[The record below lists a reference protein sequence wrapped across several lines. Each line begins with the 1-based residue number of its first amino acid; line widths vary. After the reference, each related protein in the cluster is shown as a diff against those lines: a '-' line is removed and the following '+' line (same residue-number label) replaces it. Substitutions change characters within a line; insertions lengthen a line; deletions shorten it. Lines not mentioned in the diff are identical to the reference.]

1 MKEMKKYLKQII
13 ILAAIFAVYFLIN
26 SLIEGGSINR
36 YLRGLLILSC
46 INIILAIA
54 LNLITGITGQL
65 SLGNAAFMAVG
76 AYVSSYFSVKVGVP
90 FLVAVC
96 VGALTAGALSILVGI
111 PTLKLKGDYFAITTL
126 GVCEIT
132 RVLITNMD
140 AVGGARGLTGI
151 PSKTTF
157 TVAYFAMI
165 LVLLVVV
172 NIINSTKGRSLI
184 AIRENEIAAE
194 AMGVNVTKYKV
205 TAFFI
210 SALLTG
216 FAGGLFA
223 HYTAFIQPATF
234 NFMKSIE
241 IVTFVVLGGMGSI
254 TGSILAAIVLTVL
267 PEMLRSLSEYR
278 MVIYAISLVI
288 LMIFRPQGLM
298 GRLEITDVYEIIK
311 KKLSKKNNKSSEG
324 VAKEG

>member
-1 MKEMKKYLKQII
+1 MKDMKKYIKPILILAI
-13 ILAAIFAVYFLIN
+13 ILAVYFLIN
-26 SLIEGGSINR
+26 SLIEGGTINR

-65 SLGNAAFMAVG
+65 SLGNAAFMAIG
-76 AYVSSYFSVKVGVP
+76 AYVSAYFSVRVGVP
-90 FLVAVC
+90 FYVALFA
-96 VGALTAGALSILVGI
+96 GALTAGVISILVGI

-140 AVGGARGLTGI
+140 FIGGARGFTGI

-165 LVLLVVV
+165 IVLVIIV

-210 SALLTG
+210 SAVLTG

-254 TGSILAAIVLTVL
+254 TGSILAAIVLTIL
-267 PEMLRSLSEYR
+267 PEMLRSLSDYR
-278 MVIYAISLVI
+278 MVIYSVSLVI

-298 GRLEITDVYEIIK
+298 GRLEITDLYKNIK
-311 KKLSKKNNKSSEG
+311 KKFNKKIKKSDDSI
-324 VAKEG
+324 AKEG

>member
-1 MKEMKKYLKQII
+1 MKKFLKPIM
-13 ILAAIFAVYFLIN
+13 ILALILVVYFVVN
-26 SLIEGGSINR
+26 SLIESGSINR

-46 INIILAIA
+46 INITLAIA

-65 SLGNAAFMAVG
+65 SLGNAAFMAIG
-76 AYVSSYFSVKVGVP
+76 AYVSAYFSVKVGVP
-90 FLVAVC
+90 FPVALVAG
-96 VGALTAGALSILVGI
+96 GAAAGAISIIVGI

-126 GVCEIT
+126 GVCEII

-140 AVGGARGLTGI
+140 FIGGARGFTGI

-165 LVLLVVV
+165 AVLLIIV
-172 NIINSTKGRSLI
+172 NIVNSTKGRSLI

-210 SALLTG
+210 SAVLTAV
-216 FAGGLFA
+216 AGGLFA
-223 HYTAFIQPATF
+223 HYTAFIQPSTF

-254 TGSILAAIVLTVL
+254 TGSILAAIVLTIL
-267 PEMLRSLSEYR
+267 PEMLRDLSEYR
-278 MVIYAISLVI
+278 MVIYSLSLVM
-288 LMIFRPQGLM
+288 LMIFRPKGLM
-298 GRLEITDVYEIIK
+298 GTLEITDVYKNIK
-311 KKLSKKNNKSSEG
+311 KKFNKKMNKSNDDI
-324 VAKEG
+324 VKEG

>member
-1 MKEMKKYLKQII
+1 MKKYIKSII
-13 ILAAIFAVYFLIN
+13 ILAIVLAVYFLVN
-26 SLIEGGSINR
+26 SLIEGGVVSR
-36 YLRGLLILSC
+36 YFRGLLVLSC

-65 SLGNAAFMAVG
+65 SLGNAAFMAIG
-76 AYVSSYFSVKVGVP
+76 AYVSSYFSVEVGVP
-90 FLVAVC
+90 FLVALL
-96 VGALTAGALSILVGI
+96 VGALTAGAISIVVGI

-126 GVCEIT
+126 GVCEII

-140 AVGGARGLTGI
+140 FIGGARGFSGI
-151 PSKTTF
+151 PSETTF

-165 LVLLVVV
+165 VVLLIVV
-172 NIINSTKGRSLI
+172 NIVNSTKGRSLI

-223 HYTAFIQPATF
+223 HYTAFIQPTTF

-254 TGSILAAIVLTVL
+254 TGSILAAIVLTIL
-267 PEMLRSLSEYR
+267 PEMLRDFSEYR
-278 MVIYAISLVI
+278 MVIYSLSLVM
-288 LMIFRPQGLM
+288 LMIFRPKGLM
-298 GRLEITDVYEIIK
+298 GTLEITDVYKNIK
-311 KKLSKKNNKSSEG
+311 KKFKGKNIKPQEG
-324 VAKEG
+324 IVKE

>member
-1 MKEMKKYLKQII
+1 MKKYIKSII
-13 ILAAIFAVYFLIN
+13 ILAIILAVYFLVN
-26 SLIEGGSINR
+26 SLIQGGVVSR
-36 YLRGLLILSC
+36 YFKGLLILSC

-65 SLGNAAFMAVG
+65 SLGNAAFMAIG
-76 AYVSSYFSVKVGVP
+76 AYVSSYFSVKIGVP
-90 FLVAVC
+90 FPVALF
-96 VGALTAGALSILVGI
+96 VGALTAGAISIVVGI

-126 GVCEIT
+126 GVCEII

-140 AVGGARGLTGI
+140 SIGGARGFAGI
-151 PSKTTF
+151 PSETTF

-165 LVLLVVV
+165 IVLLIVV
-172 NIINSTKGRSLI
+172 NIVNSTKGRSLI

-223 HYTAFIQPATF
+223 HYTAFIQPTTF

-254 TGSILAAIVLTVL
+254 TGSILAAIVLTIL
-267 PEMLRSLSEYR
+267 PEMLRDFSEYR
-278 MVIYAISLVI
+278 MVIYSLSLVM
-288 LMIFRPQGLM
+288 LMIFRPKGLM
-298 GRLEITDVYEIIK
+298 GTLEITDVYKSIK
-311 KKLSKKNNKSSEG
+311 KKFKGKNIKPQEG
-324 VAKEG
+324 IVKE

>member
-1 MKEMKKYLKQII
+1 MTDMKKYIKPIAILAI
-13 ILAAIFAVYFLIN
+13 ILALYFLVN
-26 SLIEGGSINR
+26 FLIEGQVISR
-36 YLRGLLILSC
+36 YFRGLLILSC
-46 INIILAIA
+46 VNIILAIA

-65 SLGNAAFMAVG
+65 SLGNAAFMAIG
-76 AYVSSYFSVKVGVP
+76 AYVSAYFSVKVGVP
-90 FLVAVC
+90 FPVALIA
-96 VGALTAGALSILVGI
+96 GALTAGAISVVVGI

-126 GVCEIT
+126 GVCEII

-140 AVGGARGLTGI
+140 FIGGARGFTGI
-151 PSKTTF
+151 QSKTTF

-165 LVLLVVV
+165 VALLIVV
-172 NIINSTKGRSLI
+172 NIVNSTKGRSLI

-216 FAGGLFA
+216 FAGGLFS
-223 HYTAFIQPATF
+223 HYTAFIQPTTF

-254 TGSILAAIVLTVL
+254 TGSILAAIVLTIL
-267 PEMLRSLSEYR
+267 PEMLRDFSEYR
-278 MVIYAISLVI
+278 MVIYSFSLVV
-288 LMIFRPQGLM
+288 LMIFRPKGLM
-298 GRLEITDVYEIIK
+298 GTLEITDVYKNIK
-311 KKLSKKNNKSSEG
+311 KKFTDKNKKPHES
-324 VAKEG
+324 VVKE

>member
-1 MKEMKKYLKQII
+1 MKKYLKQII

-46 INIILAIA
+46 VNIILAIA

-76 AYVSSYFSVKVGVP
+76 AYVSAYFSVKVGVP

-96 VGALTAGALSILVGI
+96 VGALSAGALSILVGI

-140 AVGGARGLTGI
+140 SIGGARGFTGI

-165 LVLLVVV
+165 VVLLVVV

-254 TGSILAAIVLTVL
+254 TGSILAAIVLTIL

-298 GRLEITDVYEIIK
+298 GRLEITDVYNIIK

>member
-46 INIILAIA
+46 VNIILAIA

-76 AYVSSYFSVKVGVP
+76 AYVSAYFSVKVGVP
-90 FLVAVC
+90 FLVAVS
-96 VGALTAGALSILVGI
+96 VGALSAGALSILVGI

-140 AVGGARGLTGI
+140 SIGGARGFTGI

-165 LVLLVVV
+165 VVLVVVV

-254 TGSILAAIVLTVL
+254 TGSILAAIVLTIL

-298 GRLEITDVYEIIK
+298 GRLEITDVYNIIK
-311 KKLSKKNNKSSEG
+311 KKLNKKNNKSSEG

>member
-1 MKEMKKYLKQII
+1 MKKYIKSII
-13 ILAAIFAVYFLIN
+13 ILAIVLAVYFLVN
-26 SLIEGGSINR
+26 SLIEGGVVSR
-36 YLRGLLILSC
+36 YFRGLLVLSC

-65 SLGNAAFMAVG
+65 SLGNAAFMAIG

-90 FLVAVC
+90 FLGALL
-96 VGALTAGALSILVGI
+96 VGALTAGAISIVVGI

-126 GVCEIT
+126 GVCEII

-140 AVGGARGLTGI
+140 FIGGARGFSGI
-151 PSKTTF
+151 PSETTF

-165 LVLLVVV
+165 VVLLIVV
-172 NIINSTKGRSLI
+172 NIVNSTKGRSLI

-223 HYTAFIQPATF
+223 HYTAFIQPTTF

-254 TGSILAAIVLTVL
+254 TGSILAAIVLTIL
-267 PEMLRSLSEYR
+267 PEMLRDFSEYR
-278 MVIYAISLVI
+278 MVIYSLSLVM
-288 LMIFRPQGLM
+288 LMIFRPKGLM
-298 GRLEITDVYEIIK
+298 GTLEITDVYKNIK
-311 KKLSKKNNKSSEG
+311 KKFKGKNIKPQEG
-324 VAKEG
+324 IVKE

>member
-1 MKEMKKYLKQII
+1 MKKYLKQII

>member
-1 MKEMKKYLKQII
+1 MKKYLKQII

-46 INIILAIA
+46 VNIILAIA

-76 AYVSSYFSVKVGVP
+76 AYVSAYFSVKVGVP
-90 FLVAVC
+90 FLVAVS
-96 VGALTAGALSILVGI
+96 VGALSAGALSILVGI

-140 AVGGARGLTGI
+140 SIGGARGFTGI

-254 TGSILAAIVLTVL
+254 TGSILAAIVLTIL

-298 GRLEITDVYEIIK
+298 GRLEITDVYNIIK

>member
-1 MKEMKKYLKQII
+1 MKKYIKSII
-13 ILAAIFAVYFLIN
+13 ILTIILAVYFLVN
-26 SLIEGGSINR
+26 SLIEGGVISR
-36 YLRGLLILSC
+36 YFRGLLILSC
-46 INIILAIA
+46 VNIILAIA

-65 SLGNAAFMAVG
+65 SLGNAAFMAIG

-90 FLVAVC
+90 FPVA
-96 VGALTAGALSILVGI
+96 LFAGALIAGAISIVVGI

-126 GVCEIT
+126 GVCEII

-140 AVGGARGLTGI
+140 SIGGARGFTGI
-151 PSKTTF
+151 PSETTF
-157 TVAYFAMI
+157 TVAYFATI
-165 LVLLVVV
+165 VVLLIVV
-172 NIINSTKGRSLI
+172 NIVNSTKGRSLI

-223 HYTAFIQPATF
+223 HYTAFIQPTTF

-254 TGSILAAIVLTVL
+254 TGSILAAIVLTIL
-267 PEMLRSLSEYR
+267 PEMLRDFSEYR
-278 MVIYAISLVI
+278 MVIYSLSLVM
-288 LMIFRPQGLM
+288 LMIFRPKGLM
-298 GRLEITDVYEIIK
+298 GTLEITDVYKNIK
-311 KKLSKKNNKSSEG
+311 KKLIGKNTKPHDG
-324 VAKEG
+324 IVKE